1 MRHVPFFHLK
11 KLPDYFYSITDFSVN
26 HLKVDLTF
34 SRGNSNAV
42 WLPTF
47 TPVEMDMKLG
57 MYQSDEGT
65 PS

>member
-1 MRHVPFFHLK
+1 M
-11 KLPDYFYSITDFSVN
+11 N